1 MAALLTHLH
10 PDHADPVALKDA
22 LAPGAPVFRPRA
34 AVGGESDLALTAY
47 AEAAFA
53 RTTLNV
59 HVVDAWTER
68 TVGPFALAT
77 APAVDGFGD
86 LQHSWIIECAGR
98 RIIHAGDT
106 LFHGDWWRIARRY
119 GPFDLAFLPINAPRV
134 DFPVLQPPSGIDAVM
149 SPEEAVAAARILGA
163 RAVIPIHYGAL
174 HRPPVYVETADA
186 VARLLAAGA
195 SHGMVISVREPGEW
209 FQLD

>member
-34 AVGGESDLALTAY
+34 AVGGEADLALTAY

-53 RTTLNV
+53 N
-59 HVVDAWTER
+59 DA
-68 TVGPFALAT
+68 
-77 APAVDGFGD
+77 
-86 LQHSWIIECAGR
+86 
-98 RIIHAGDT
+98 

-119 GPFDLAFLPINAPRV
+119 GPSDLAFLPINAPRV
-134 DFPVLQPPSGIDAVM
+134 DFPVLQPQSGIDAVM
-149 SPEEAVAAARILGA
+149 SPEKAVAAARILGA

-195 SHGMVISVREPGEW
+195 SHGMAISVREPGEW